1 MKTTT
6 PSRIAEVFRTF
17 LVLGLTSFGGPIAHL
32 ALFRRELVAKR
43 AWVDEA
49 SYAQLVA
56 FCQFM
61 PGPTS
66 SQVGFLIGYQ
76 RAGVSGAILAWCGFT
91 LPAAAA
97 LTTAALL
104 LTSVEGSGLWLWG
117 MKAAVLAVVAQAVL
131 AMIRS
136 LCPDAARASIAA
148 GVAAIC
154 LLSPFAWMQVAAL
167 VPAGLAGLLLSVKQ
181 APAMTTMAIQVPSRR
196 LSLISLGI
204 LAVLIFLVITA
215 AQCNLGPGATLS
227 AACFQAGGLVFGGG
241 HVVLPLLREPIVQS
255 QHLLSDQVF
264 LTGYG
269 AAQTVPGPLFTVAAW
284 IGAKVG
290 GIPLAALALVS
301 IFIPGLLLVL
311 GGLRYY
317 KKALSAVWAQR
328 VVLGLNAGVVGLLG
342 AALWN
347 PIGVEAIH
355 GPATVVLAL
364 AAFLALEAWR
374 IPAWAV
380 VIGCCAIAVGGSFF

>member
-1 MKTTT
+1 MQTTA
-6 PSRIAEVFRTF
+6 PGRIAEVFRTF

-32 ALFRRELVAKR
+32 AMFRRELVAKR

-76 RAGVSGAILAWCGFT
+76 RAGVLGAFLAWCGFT
-91 LPAAAA
+91 LPAAVA
-97 LTTAALL
+97 LTTGALL

-136 LCPDAARASIAA
+136 LCPDAARASIAV

-167 VPAGLAGLLLSVKQ
+167 IPAGLAGLLLSVKQ
-181 APAMTTMAIQVPSRR
+181 APATTAMAIQVPSRC

-204 LAVLIFLVITA
+204 LAVLVFLVITA
-215 AQCNLGPGATLS
+215 AQYDLWSGATLS

-255 QHLLSDQVF
+255 HHLITDQVF

-290 GIPLAALALVS
+290 GVPLAARLG
-301 IFIPGLLLVL
+301 PGLHISSWTFVGFGRPTVL
-311 GGLRYY
+311 QESPVCNL
-317 KKALSAVWAQR
+317 
-328 VVLGLNAGVVGLLG
+328 
-342 AALWN
+342 
-347 PIGVEAIH
+347 
-355 GPATVVLAL
+355 GPAYC
-364 AAFLALEAWR
+364 FGSECWR
-374 IPAWAV
+374 IEAPTGLDAPKDRWVEIPETGRACLRLILYTAKQVRFGNQTSRSASEKPAYDR
-380 VIGCCAIAVGGSFF
+380 S